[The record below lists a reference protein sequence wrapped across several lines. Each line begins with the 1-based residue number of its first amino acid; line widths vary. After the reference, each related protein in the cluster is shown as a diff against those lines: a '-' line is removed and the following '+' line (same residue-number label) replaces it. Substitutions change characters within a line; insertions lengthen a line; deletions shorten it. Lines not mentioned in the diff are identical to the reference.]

1 MTECVAGKPV
11 LVMTWTGQVM
21 VMIRTVNGNDNE
33 GNGNG
38 KNGINGNGDDLLD
51 RSGPLL
57 ACSHAQLSH

>member
-21 VMIRTVNGNDNE
+21 VMIRTVNGNDNDGNDND

-38 KNGINGNGDDLLD
+38 KNGINGNGD
-51 RSGPLL
+51 
-57 ACSHAQLSH
+57 